1 MRERVVLLSTWG
13 GGHELPE
20 CRVLG
25 WALVVMGRVNRAV
38 RTRTARKVSQYFTN
52 RVAHGMHRSRIH
64 SRHPLPGIRRSAPAS
79 AIRATVACAPLWYFD
94 FEWVRCTLKG
104 SMRPASLE
112 IKSDLVPKFWAD
124 PEVAHRGG
132 SDGCAVGCAVGG
144 ARRRWLP
151 RGAERRGEILSL

>member
-94 FEWVRCTLKG
+94 FEWDRCTLKE
-104 SMRPASLE
+104 RCALQAW
-112 IKSDLVPKFWAD
+112 KSRVTLCRSFGQTQ
-124 PEVAHRGG
+124 R
-132 SDGCAVGCAVGG
+132 SRTAVGRTDAQLDARWAAAVV
-144 ARRRWLP
+144 AP
-151 RGAERRGEILSL
+151 RAAAQSAAAKF